1 MARRSAVREVAAQR
15 YWREGQARVV
25 VEAWRRSGESLAAF
39 ARAHGIGRR
48 RLERW
53 ARRLGVTGGGI
64 RFHRVQLVERR
75 GSASDARGGG
85 APIEIEGASG
95 RRVRVFPGFAA
106 EDLGRVLEV
115 LEGRQKC

>member
-1 MARRSAVREVAAQR
+1 MAGRSEVEEVAAQR

-25 VEAWRRSGESLAAF
+25 IEGWRRSGESLAGF
-39 ARAHGIGRR
+39 ARRHGIMRQ

-53 ARRLGVTGGGI
+53 ARRLRESEGRVH
-64 RFHRVQLVERR
+64 FHRVRLVERR
-75 GSASDARGGG
+75 HSAEAVHGGG
-85 APIEIEGASG
+85 APIEVEWAPG

-115 LEGRQKC
+115 LEGRERC